1 MEEEGEVDKEEEE
14 GGKSKVGWQVS
25 SDRIMGHNQCQVLR
39 EMMSLSLPLS
49 SLSLS
54 LSSLSFPL
62 PSLSLPLPSLPLP
75 SLSLSTSALVSKFLG
90 LTRSP
95 GQVKVSL

>member
-39 EMMSLSLPLS
+39 EMMSLSLPLP
-49 SLSLS
+49 SL
-54 LSSLSFPL
+54 PL
-62 PSLSLPLPSLPLP
+62 PSLSLPLS